1 MKYKF
6 LKDLPLLFCIATLL
20 FSSCTKEGEQ
30 LRGLIVTSPPVTP
43 ALSGVS
49 QPPCGN
55 RSVINAKL
63 VPIGS
68 LSEARIG
75 LVSAAAGNK
84 ILFAGGMAVGLY
96 SSRVDIYDVTTNKWS
111 TAELTKPERQAMA
124 VASVGNK
131 ILFAG
136 GGDNDMGGTTS
147 RVDIYDAST
156 NTWSVAKLSKGRESL
171 AAVTLGNKVFF
182 AGGLTWETSATGY
195 STWANSNAVDIY
207 DNSTNTWSTAFLSDS
222 RSDISATVV
231 GNNVFFAGGQYKFYN
246 GSSVIDIYDADN
258 NSWSTSNLQKAK
270 GSMASIAVSN
280 KIFLAGGVSS
290 INNFSGEVEIR
301 DVNTGVSS
309 FTCMIPRFMFNAV
322 KKGFY

>member
-1 MKYKF
+1 
-6 LKDLPLLFCIATLL
+6 
-20 FSSCTKEGEQ
+20 
-30 LRGLIVTSPPVTP
+30 
-43 ALSGVS
+43 
-49 QPPCGN
+49 
-55 RSVINAKL
+55 
-63 VPIGS
+63 
-68 LSEARIG
+68 
-75 LVSAAAGNK
+75 
-84 ILFAGGMAVGLY
+84 LFAGGMSQGAY
-96 SSRVDIYDVTTNKWS
+96 SSRVDIYDVTTNRWS

-156 NTWSVAKLSKGRESL
+156 NTWSIAELSKGRESL

-231 GNNVFFAGGQYKFYN
+231 GNKVFFAGGLYKFYN

-290 INNFSGEVEIR
+290 ISNFSGEVEIR

-309 FTCMIPRFMFNAV
+309 FTCMIPRFMLDAV
-322 KKGFY
+322 KKDDNIIFFTGNISNNPFSGTHFEIYNTKTDTWSTAVLNQKINDATIISVNNTIYVAGGRDKPSGPYFKQVWKLEF